1 MQTRKL
7 DEWNSMLEDFIEHPK
22 SSANHL
28 VFGMNKDQRNEA
40 RGKDGGKST
49 PTWV

>member
-1 MQTRKL
+1 
-7 DEWNSMLEDFIEHPK
+7 MLEDFIENPQ

-28 VFGMNKDQRNEA
+28 VFGMNKDQRQKA
-40 RGKDGGKST
+40 RGLEGGKEV